1 MRNILDN
8 VRTYYLQGDEESKKK
23 AESLFDYEDQSVE
36 DYFFNIPDDD
46 MDYIF
51 NSIDRIKNIK
61 EFLELVLYFE
71 DLSKK
76 EKFDEVDFQYN
87 IREVIE
93 EMDQKEVNEF
103 IINKELEDLSK
114 KERDSLNIE
123 NILPKNLLALYKEKY
138 QINEKQYR
146 QSSRDSD
153 KFKDLKISTFA
164 IRDLMPTIYGLTN
177 YKEDFAENFSL
188 FILNPNALE
197 QWNINRLIKLMTQ
210 TRAQGR
216 TIMQAHKN
224 IFLNKYI
231 SLIIE
236 NIMLKGRK

>member
-1 MRNILDN
+1 
-8 VRTYYLQGDEESKKK
+8 
-23 AESLFDYEDQSVE
+23 
-36 DYFFNIPDDD
+36 

-51 NSIDRIKNIK
+51 NSTNRIKNTK

-76 EKFDEVDFQYN
+76 EKFDDVDFQYN

-236 NIMLKGRK
+236 NIMLKGKR